1 MFVKKVHIE
10 NYEGV
15 KSFAAEFGEQ
25 AVLIGRNGSG
35 KTTVLRAIA
44 HTLTGEKR
52 GESGKMEAA
61 KTAIG
66 PAATDAVV
74 VVVLSDGENE
84 QTVKM
89 RITQAGARFTR
100 NTETK
105 TEEFFHITADQLSVA
120 CYPQHFI
127 DGDNILAMLA
137 HEQEEPLSDEQVK
150 ELFGDRTDEVIAWAL
165 KARIP
170 FKATPAGLERIAQ
183 AAYDERRAVNRTIKE
198 NTFSLEGMGVRIRP
212 RGPDGQPIA
221 DSHAKGINDK
231 INALNA
237 DRDKVNVRLGQAA
250 AQRSMKNELAEL
262 KSDPPEPPETP
273 PSDALDKAK
282 ADLVEAQRQ
291 HDALSAKLNAMKGA
305 GNCPTCG
312 RPMEDVQ
319 YTDADRAAVLKEMEA
334 LRVYDKRAAYQR
346 AEEAYNNA
354 LSEVDRW
361 HDRRQRAEKIESLL
375 AETVSTD
382 ELTAQLA
389 ELDARIAKGKALL
402 KALGEA
408 SAYETLVAKLNKDTA
423 AAELLTFIHKTLS
436 DRGQIAKETDEVG
449 QFVAAANTVLSLYGR
464 ELGVDAVDGQ
474 KATVVFRRE
483 GDEAWTP
490 VSKCSQGER
499 WLVQLAVATGFSPG
513 VQVLMDRMESLDGAA
528 KQITSQILA
537 DGAPALCAA
546 AYQVAKDP
554 DMTAL
559 ANALAP
565 VVPVWMGGVA

>member
-66 PAATDAVV
+66 TAATDAVV
-74 VVVLSDGENE
+74 VVVVSDGENE

-89 RITQAGARFTR
+89 RITQAGAKFTR

-105 TEEFFHITADQLSVA
+105 TEEFFHVTTEQLLVA

-137 HEQEEPLSDEQVK
+137 HEQEEPLSDQQVQ
-150 ELFGDRTDEVIAWAL
+150 ELFGDRTDEVIAWAR

-198 NTFSLEGMGVRIRP
+198 NTFSLEGMGVRVRP

-221 DSHAKGINDK
+221 DVHAKGINDK

-237 DRDKVNVRLGQAA
+237 DRDKANVMLGQAA
-250 AQRSMKNELAEL
+250 AQTSMRAELAEL
-262 KSDPPEPPETP
+262 KADPPEPPDAP

-282 ADLVEAQRQ
+282 ADLAEASQQ
-291 HDALSAKLNAMKGA
+291 YSVLSAKLNAMKGA

-312 RPMEDVQ
+312 RPMEDVR
-319 YTDADRAAVLKEMEA
+319 YTEDDREVVRREMEA
-334 LRVYDKRAAYQR
+334 LCVADKRAAYQK
-346 AEEAYNNA
+346 AEEEYNLAISNV
-354 LSEVDRW
+354 EKW
-361 HDRRQRAEKIESLL
+361 HERRQRAEKIEELL
-375 AETVSTD
+375 AKNVSTD
-382 ELTAQLA
+382 ELTAQIA

-408 SAYETLVAKLNKDTA
+408 SAYEALVAKLNKDTA
-423 AAELLTFIHKTLS
+423 AAELLTFIHTTLN
-436 DRGQIAKETDEVG
+436 DRGKIAKETDEVG

-464 ELGVDAVDGQ
+464 ELGVDAMEGQ

-499 WLVQLAVATGFSPG
+499 WLVQLAVAAGFSPG
-513 VQVLMDRMESLDGAA
+513 VQVLMDRMESLDGTA

-537 DGAPALCAA
+537 DGTPALCAA

-554 DMTAL
+554 DMNAL
-559 ANALAP
+559 AVALAP
-565 VVPVWMGGVA
+565 VVPVWMGDVA